1 MTMYKAVDAIKLKF
15 TLTDGAAANTN
26 ITVAG
31 IATEDTLIGVQEF
44 EAETGTYA
52 PTDRTSE
59 ASITSAGYIQLSTTT
74 TASDKLLVIWHDA
87 SLPALPA
94 GKLKATLCTG
104 NATQMTCAGIAT
116 EDSILFALEWAV
128 TTSAVSD
135 ITSTCSITEA
145 GKVDVSS
152 TTADDLVLVIWID
165 RSAPGPD
172 SWCFKWGQCN
182 GSATTS
188 TLTGI
193 ATIDELFFVIELNQT
208 HYVPTDRTSTTT
220 ISAADTLT
228 NGTSTEND
236 KLLVMYHDKGV

>member
-1 MTMYKAVDAIKLKF
+1 MYKAVDALKLTF
-15 TLTDGAAANTN
+15 TLTDGAADATD
-26 ITVAG
+26 IDVSG

-44 EAETGTYA
+44 EAEAGSYA

-59 ASITSAGYIQLSTTT
+59 ASITSAGHIQLSTTS
-74 TASDKLLVIWHDA
+74 TADDKLLVIWHDA

-104 NATQMTCAGIAT
+104 HATSMTCAGIAV
-116 EDSILFALEWAV
+116 EDSIIFALEWAQ

-145 GKVDVSS
+145 GKVAVSS
-152 TTADDLVLVIWID
+152 TTLNDKVLVIWID

-193 ATIDELFFVIELNQT
+193 AMIDELFFVIELNET

-220 ISAADTLT
+220 ISAANTLKS
-228 NGTSTEND
+228 GTTTVDD